1 MRARL
6 RDERGNVLVIATM
19 MVTLMLVV
27 GASALSTVDTQ
38 IDVTKRER
46 QHESSFNLAEGVL
59 NAQTFVLGRLG
70 TGSPTSQFPQS
81 CTHLSTAALC
91 PTPAQLARNY
101 DAATQNDFD
110 SNTQWLTRVRDN
122 PMGDFYNPTQVA
134 AASWYDANQDNR
146 LWVTSSATVR
156 NRTRTLVALIRVETQ
171 PIAFPQYAI
180 IGGWFATSN
189 NGRKDIVNATGSFGV
204 AVRCTPP
211 NPTAVPPVA
220 GCLDYRADKG
230 QLVPAGDY
238 EYGYPSTPAIDPEQ
252 LQALEDTA
260 KARGTYYTSCPSN
273 PNGEIVVIAAGNCS
287 YNNSAPAA
295 PGMGKCCNAP
305 ADPGLLIVKCGSVSF
320 GGNIVFYGLVY
331 VPNKS
336 TPDGG
341 WCSSGA
347 VVTTSGNAVLNGGA
361 LIDGPGGLVAGSS
374 GNQQGNNVIFNPA
387 AFNGINTAGTA
398 GVVQNTWR
406 EIPDD

>member
-1 MRARL
+1 MRGRL

-38 IDVTKRER
+38 TDVTKRER

-70 TGSPTSQFPQS
+70 TGSQTSTFPES
-81 CTHLSTAALC
+81 CTNLSAATLC

-110 SNTQWLTRVRDN
+110 ADTTWLTRVRDN
-122 PMGDFYNPTQVA
+122 PSGTFYSPTAVA
-134 AASWYDANQDNR
+134 GAARYDANQDDR
-146 LWVTSSATVR
+146 LWVTASATVR
-156 NRTRTLVALIRVETQ
+156 DRTRTLVALIRVEKQ

-189 NGRKDIVNATGSFGV
+189 NGRKDIVQATGSFGV
-204 AVRCTPP
+204 AVRCSPP
-211 NPTAVPPVA
+211 TPTATPPVA
-220 GCLDYRADKG
+220 GCLDYKADKG
-230 QLVPAGDY
+230 QLVPAGAYEFDY
-238 EYGYPSTPAIDPEQ
+238 PDTPAVDSEQ

-260 KARGTYYTSCPSN
+260 RARGTYYTSCPAD
-273 PNGEIVVIAAGNCS
+273 PNGEIVVVEAGNCS
-287 YNNSAPAA
+287 YNNSAPSAA
-295 PGMGKCCNAP
+295 GMSKCCNAP

-331 VPNKS
+331 IPNKS

-347 VVTTSGNAVLNGGA
+347 VVTTQGNAVLNGGA
-361 LIDGPGGLVAGSS
+361 VIDGPGGLVAGSS

-387 AFNGINTAGTA
+387 AFNDINTAGTA